1 MVYSDFNTPS
11 ANMNIPQ
18 RQIISMIKEQEQDL
32 YRAEAEK
39 IIREQNEYDRRAEQ
53 YAEWVRDYIEE
64 QAAGSRNRMEFLD
77 NTKKSFMA
85 EAMCHLYEQSYEGK
99 LNKRDKSIVKNLINS
114 FIDEQGV
121 GDLINRFKYQN
132 VLIAEMSRIVQEAYD
147 KVVES
152 VSGDETDG
160 YRNNTKDLK
169 LDNSVVDNFYK
180 ELVELDSVEASN
192 LIRNK
197 VSDAMEEFIANN
209 LQNKVDYMEII
220 DNAKQ
225 KIEDIKGSDPTGVLT
240 DTEGP
245 SGDQTVAPEESYIMT
260 EAKRQINEMRR
271 TRKKNVFHYLVEA
284 IVKQTF
290 TDDNLRSQYVHES
303 SVNMDSI
310 VHSAHLIYHMLE
322 MLNTTEMV
330 NAEYIKEYVQSLVSE
345 V

>member
-18 RQIISMIKEQEQDL
+18 RQIMSMIREQEQDL
-32 YRAEAEK
+32 YRAEEEK
-39 IIREQNEYDRRAEQ
+39 TIREQNEYNRSAES

-64 QAAGSRNRMEFLD
+64 QAASSRNRMEFLD
-77 NTKKSFMA
+77 NTKKSFMS
-85 EAMCHLYEQSYEGK
+85 EAIYHLYEQSYDGK
-99 LNKRDKSIVKNLINS
+99 LNKRDKAIVKNLINS
-114 FIDEQGV
+114 FVDEQGA
-121 GDLINRFKYQN
+121 GELINRFKYQN
-132 VLIAEMSRIVQEAYD
+132 VLVAEMARIVQEAYD
-147 KVVES
+147 RVIES
-152 VSGDETDG
+152 VSEDEPKPGTV
-160 YRNNTKDLK
+160 KDLK
-169 LDNSVVDNFYK
+169 LDNTIVDDFYK
-180 ELVELDSVEASN
+180 DLVELDSAEASN
-192 LIRNK
+192 LIRTK

-284 IVKQTF
+284 ITKQTF
-290 TDDNLRSQYVHES
+290 ADDNLRAQYVHES
-303 SVNMDSI
+303 SVDMDSI
-310 VHSAHLIYHMLE
+310 AHSAHLIYHMLE
-322 MLNTTEMV
+322 MVNTTEMV
-330 NAEYIKEYVQSLVSE
+330 NSEYIREYVQSLVSE